1 MQTKSPWQ
9 TGKTGEEL
17 AQKYLRSRGC
27 QIVETNFRIQG
38 GEIDIIAEHSSRL
51 IFVEVKTRTS
61 EDFGSGE
68 ESIGTRKRDSIR
80 RAMGRY
86 LTKNGLGED
95 ADVQFDT
102 IDLVLDPTT
111 GELKTIHHLEDI
123 EL

>member
-1 MQTKSPWQ
+1 MNTKSPWQ
-9 TGKTGEEL
+9 IGKTGEEL
-17 AQKYLRSRGC
+17 AQKYLRSRGYE
-27 QIVETNFRIQG
+27 IVETNFRIQG
-38 GEIDIIAEHSSRL
+38 GEIDIIAQHGGRL
-51 IFVEVKTRTS
+51 LFVEVKTRTS

-68 ESIGTRKRDSIR
+68 ESIGIRKRDSIR
-80 RAMGRY
+80 RAMERY